1 MLYVKIR
8 FTITALVAVIVLGLG
23 GAGVGW
29 RLAAAQ
35 PKSYEVVL
43 PSPTLQATS
52 AQSPFQPLG
61 QRRDKLRIGNAYS
74 ISMAEE
80 ALPEDRLPKMVAG
93 HPRLLLRS
101 TAWEYGLS
109 LEQLR
114 ERARMEPWAK
124 QVAIDMKKPP
134 DHVSSSNVITHRA
147 LLYLITGNESLVP
160 RIVERVLAAKPQY
173 NCGGGLIK
181 IALWYDWIF
190 NSKSV
195 TNDERRQMADK
206 IAEVALKCA
215 EIYESGHAFD
225 IWTHRGSPG
234 WPSDVLVAGLVLDD
248 DHPEA
253 KKLRSWGMGYFKKNY
268 FRAWQHNDGAWM
280 HGGSSYNIG
289 LIMPEII
296 ACWASAVAGE
306 DIYEVIRQDYGN
318 WLEGHLHYMMS
329 EVLPDKTHSDAVA
342 WDYNP
347 PGLRIKGRSPYLSI
361 AHAYQNPEFYDFQ
374 RWLGEDPK
382 SGHYGRLIRILF
394 YDEKTDA
401 KEPEIRF
408 DGPFVKLWGR
418 YGPGYVQMRS
428 KGWAADSTVI
438 EFKCGDWVWT
448 LSQANHGNS
457 FWIYHKGRLA
467 VQGGNY
473 GLDKCWHGG
482 SGSHYFTQSISSNT
496 MLIFQPGEFSHPG
509 GSRASD
515 IVEPG
520 VILNPGGQR
529 MRWACGQTCFTF
541 DEYLRRKT
549 EESDIQAGLF
559 ETGNITAFERAADCS
574 FAYISGDATMA
585 YNNPKFCYWYRN
597 RKTGQSR
604 KNQPK
609 IDLFTRSM
617 VYLMGTD
624 DLVIFDRVQSLD
636 PSWRK
641 AWLTHFQGKPEVVD
655 GRLLKAEVPGHIE
668 EFVGGTIRM
677 TWDEGVLKPPDPGD
691 PGRLFIRTFL
701 PKNHYIRRIGGD
713 GYEAWWNGKNRT
725 GDGHKIIDKVDAGRW
740 RIEVSPAEPRKFDNF
755 LHLIHICD
763 TKTEK
768 MPPAEMV
775 EAENR
780 KMVGVL
786 VGEWLVMFGRKGE
799 VEGEVS
805 YKAPKERIE
814 NLVVDLKRGRKYRV
828 TGIVGGEKMMTVS
841 PEGTLRFVTLGSG
854 EVKLIPMEI
863 M

>member
-1 MLYVKIR
+1 
-8 FTITALVAVIVLGLG
+8 
-23 GAGVGW
+23 
-29 RLAAAQ
+29 
-35 PKSYEVVL
+35 
-43 PSPTLQATS
+43 
-52 AQSPFQPLG
+52 
-61 QRRDKLRIGNAYS
+61 
-74 ISMAEE
+74 
-80 ALPEDRLPKMVAG
+80 
-93 HPRLLLRS
+93 
-101 TAWEYGLS
+101 
-109 LEQLR
+109 
-114 ERARMEPWAK
+114 
-124 QVAIDMKKPP
+124 
-134 DHVSSSNVITHRA
+134 
-147 LLYLITGNESLVP
+147 
-160 RIVERVLAAKPQY
+160 
-173 NCGGGLIK
+173 
-181 IALWYDWIF
+181 
-190 NSKSV
+190 V
-195 TNDERRQMADK
+195 TDDERQRMADK

-361 AHAYQNPEFYDFQ
+361 ARAYQNPEFYVFQ

-382 SGHYGRLIRILF
+382 SGYYGRLIRILF

-401 KEPEIRF
+401 KVPEIRF
-408 DGPFVKLWGR
+408 DGPFAKLWGR
-418 YGPGYVQMRS
+418 YGSGYVQMRS

-448 LSQANHGNS
+448 HSQANHGNS

-467 VQGGNY
+467 VQGGSY

-482 SGSHYFTQSISSNT
+482 TGSHYFTQSISSNT
-496 MLIFQPGEFSHPG
+496 MLVFQPDEFSHPG
-509 GSRASD
+509 GPRAGD
-515 IVEPG
+515 MVEPG

-549 EESDIQAGLF
+549 EESNIQAGLF
-559 ETGNITAFERAADCS
+559 ETGNITAFEHAPDYS
-574 FAYISGDATMA
+574 YAYVLGDATMA
-585 YNNPKFCYWYRN
+585 YNNPKFCYWYKN
-597 RKTGQSR
+597 KKTGKSK

-617 VYLMGTD
+617 VYLTGTD
-624 DLVIFDRVQSLD
+624 NLVIFDRVQSLD

-641 AWLTHFQGKPEVVD
+641 AWLTHFQGKPEVV
-655 GRLLKAEVPGHIE
+655 GGKLIKTEVPGHIE
-668 EFVGGTIRM
+668 DFSGGTIRV
-677 TWDEGVLKPPDPGD
+677 TWGEGVLKPPDADD
-691 PGRLFIRTFL
+691 PGRLFIKTFL
-701 PKNHYIRRIGGD
+701 PKKHYIRRIGGD

-725 GDGHKIIDKVDAGRW
+725 GDGHKIQDKVDSGRW

-763 TKTEK
+763 TKTKK
-768 MPPAEMV
+768 MPPAEMIEV
-775 EAENR
+775 ENR

-786 VGEWLVMFGRKGE
+786 VGGWLVMFGRRGE
-799 VEGEVS
+799 IEGEVS
-805 YKAPKERIE
+805 YKAPKGRIE
-814 NLVVDLKRGRKYRV
+814 HLLVDLQRGRNYRV
-828 TGIVGGEKMMTVS
+828 SGVASGEQVMIVS
-841 PEGTLRFVTLGSG
+841 PEGTLRFVTLESG
-854 EVKLIPMEI
+854 TVRLTPTERM
-863 M
+863 